1 MYTDNP
7 PVSKCTQLVQMI
19 INPEL
24 EQKKKNFITDC
35 PKMIENSNENLKSYF
50 RLNVNTFMVGLH

>member
-1 MYTDNP
+1 MYTDNL

-24 EQKKKNFITDC
+24 EQKKPSLLTVQKW
-35 PKMIENSNENLKSYF
+35 
-50 RLNVNTFMVGLH
+50 

>member
-24 EQKKKNFITDC
+24 EQKKNFITDC
-35 PKMIENSNENLKSYF
+35 PKMIENSNGNLKSYF

>member
-24 EQKKKNFITDC
+24 EQKKNFITDS